1 MSILAYN
8 DIEFNNDTQVSID
21 ACYVAGVPD
30 FFVTSKK
37 SVGIYSIKN
46 QSDPVAILLG
56 SENANWEVLIGNTGK
71 PSIEAHRIL
80 TYINKL
86 S

>member
-8 DIEFNNDTQVSID
+8 DPDMCLD

-30 FFVTSKK
+30 YFVTSKN

-46 QSDPVAILLG
+46 RCDPVATILW
-56 SENANWEVLIGNTGK
+56 SENQIGRSSWEKVVIHL
-71 PSIEAHRIL
+71 
-80 TYINKL
+80 
-86 S
+86 